1 VSSANRVRPSASSPP
16 ERAGVRFG
24 VFELDSRSGELRKH
38 RVRIRIQDKP
48 LRILERL
55 LQQPGEPVTRDD
67 LRRTLWPDDVFV
79 DFDHGLNSAINKLR
93 DALGDSAASPRFVE
107 TLPRGYRFIAPVIN
121 AETAQEAPTSLL
133 PALTSLA
140 AAQSA
145 PRWPTRTAVMAVVM
159 VVALAAAIGRDSLR
173 LGARPSPPMLGLAV
187 LPFQNLSA
195 DPEQEFFS
203 DGFTDEM
210 IAQVGK
216 LEPARLRV
224 IARTSVMQYKRSTK
238 KIDQIG
244 AELGAD
250 YLLEGSVLR
259 ADSRVRITAQLV
271 RVRDQA
277 RVWAQSYERDL
288 RDVLALQT
296 EVARTIASAIEV
308 TVERAAG
315 RPVPDRPRVSPDV
328 YEADLKG
335 RYFLDKSPGGSKKAI
350 EYFQQAI
357 DLDPAYA
364 PAYAGLADAYG
375 QLGWGLS
382 SETSPMEA
390 YPKARSSAM
399 KALALDEGLAAAH
412 VALARIRWK
421 YEWNWPAAESEFRRA
436 IELDPASAPAQE
448 SYFDYLSAME
458 RHDEAHVELTRAAEL
473 DPVSLTINYD
483 FGLHFARTGD
493 YEQAIVRLKKAIDL
507 DPTSG
512 FVHHVLGELYVQRGM
527 RAGAIAELHR
537 AIELSGNVPHFVSA
551 LACVRAQSGD
561 RRAAEQ
567 ALREL
572 KAQAGRSYVSP
583 HELALLYTGLGDR
596 DRALDHLERAYQE
609 RDPWLSIIRVQPQF
623 ASLNSEPRFQQ
634 LLQRI
639 GLSGPES
646 TSH

>member
-1 VSSANRVRPSASSPP
+1 MSSTNRVRPSVSSPP
-16 ERAGVRFG
+16 EQAGARFG

-38 RVRIRIQDKP
+38 GTRIRIQDKP

-55 LQQPGEPVTRDD
+55 LEHPGEAVTRED
-67 LRRTLWPDDVFV
+67 LRKTLWPDDVFV

-93 DALGDSAASPRFVE
+93 DALGDSAAKPAIHRDTAARLPLHRAGDHRRDPKHATRSIAGRATSP
-107 TLPRGYRFIAPVIN
+107 P
-121 AETAQEAPTSLL
+121 
-133 PALTSLA
+133 
-140 AAQSA
+140 AAQPA
-145 PRWPTRTAVMAVVM
+145 PRWPTRTAVMAVAMAV
-159 VVALAAAIGRDSLR
+159 VLAVALGQDSLR
-173 LGARPSPPMLGLAV
+173 LGARPSPPILGLAV

-203 DGFTDEM
+203 DGFTAEM
-210 IAQVGK
+210 IAQVGR

-224 IARTSVMQYKRSTK
+224 IARTSVMQYKRTTK
-238 KIDQIG
+238 RIDQIG
-244 AELGAD
+244 SELGAD

-296 EVARTIASAIEV
+296 EVARTIAGAIEV

-315 RPVPDRPRVSPDV
+315 RAPERPRVSPDV

-335 RYFLDKSPGGSKKAI
+335 RYFLDKSPGGSQKAI

-357 DLDPAYA
+357 DLDPGYA
-364 PAYAGLADAYG
+364 AAYAGLADAYG

-382 SETSPMEA
+382 SEMSPLEA
-390 YPKARSSAM
+390 YPKARASAM

-421 YEWNWPAAESEFRRA
+421 YEWNWTAAETEFRRA
-436 IELDPASAPAQE
+436 IELDPASAQAHE

-458 RHDEAHVELTRAAEL
+458 RHDEAYIELTRAAEL

-493 YEQAIVRLKKAIDL
+493 VEQAIVRLKKAIDL

-512 FVHHVLGELYVQRGM
+512 FVHHVLGELYLQRGM
-527 RAGAIAELHR
+527 QMQAVDRAASGDRAVRERAAFRFGAGLGPCAIRRPPRCRTGASRSQGPGDAVVRLASRARTALHR
-537 AIELSGNVPHFVSA
+537 ARRPRARTRLSRTGVPRARPVAQHHQGA
-551 LACVRAQSGD
+551 AAVR
-561 RRAAEQ
+561 
-567 ALREL
+567 
-572 KAQAGRSYVSP
+572 
-583 HELALLYTGLGDR
+583 
-596 DRALDHLERAYQE
+596 
-609 RDPWLSIIRVQPQF
+609 
-623 ASLNSEPRFQQ
+623 EPGSRTRFQQ

-639 GLSGPES
+639 GLAGS
-646 TSH
+646 

>member
-1 VSSANRVRPSASSPP
+1 MSSANRVRSSVSPPP
-16 ERAGVRFG
+16 ERGGIRFG
-24 VFELDSRSGELRKH
+24 VFSLDSRSGELRKH
-38 RVRIRIQDKP
+38 GVRIRIQDKP

-55 LQQPGEPVTRDD
+55 LEHPGEPVTREE
-67 LRRTLWPDDVFV
+67 LQKALWPGDVFV

-93 DALGDSAASPRFVE
+93 DALGDSASSPRFVE
-107 TLPRGYRFIAPVIN
+107 TLPRGYRFIAPVI
-121 AETAQEAPTSLL
+121 AEEPK
-133 PALTSLA
+133 PPEPIPVA
-140 AAQSA
+140 AADIA
-145 PRWPTRTAVMAVVM
+145 PSPPVRRWPARAAVMAIVTGIALTAVMS
-159 VVALAAAIGRDSLR
+159 RDSLR

-224 IARTSVMQYKRSTK
+224 IARTSVMQYKRTSK

-296 EVARTIASAIEV
+296 EVARTIAAAIEV

-315 RPVPDRPRVSPDV
+315 RPAPDRPRVRPDV

-357 DLDPAYA
+357 NLDPAYA

-375 QLGWGLS
+375 QLGWGFS
-382 SETSPMEA
+382 SQTPPSEA
-390 YPKARSSAM
+390 YPKARASAM

-412 VALARIRWK
+412 VALARVRWK
-421 YEWNWPAAESEFRRA
+421 YEWSWSAAEDEFRRA
-436 IELDPASAPAQE
+436 IELDPASAPAHE

-458 RHDEAHVELTRAAEL
+458 RHDEAFAELTRAAEL

-507 DPTSG
+507 DPASG
-512 FVHHVLGELYVQRGM
+512 FVHHVLGELYLQRGM
-527 RAGAIAELHR
+527 HADAIAELHK

-551 LACVRAQSGD
+551 LAWARAQSGD

-583 HELALLYTGLGDR
+583 HELALLYTGLGDH
-596 DRALDHLERAYQE
+596 DRALDHLERAYDE

-623 ASLNSEPRFQQ
+623 ASLTTEPRFQQ
-634 LLQRI
+634 LLHRI
-639 GLSGPES
+639 GLDIPEPP
-646 TSH
+646 SH